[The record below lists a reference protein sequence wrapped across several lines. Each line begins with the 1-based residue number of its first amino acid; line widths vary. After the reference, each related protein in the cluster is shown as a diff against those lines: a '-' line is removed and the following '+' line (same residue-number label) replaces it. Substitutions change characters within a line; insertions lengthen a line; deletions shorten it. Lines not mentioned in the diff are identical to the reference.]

1 MFAGIHFN
9 QAKMSLNDEHEH
21 YVDVTILIKTELSS
35 TNPFSMIRKETPK
48 KYKILHKDLERD
60 RVLPRNE
67 LYSHI
72 SMPNLDHSMSKP
84 DFNEFMHYIH

>member
-35 TNPFSMIRKETPK
+35 TKPLLN
-48 KYKILHKDLERD
+48 DQERD
-60 RVLPRNE
+60 P
-67 LYSHI
+67 
-72 SMPNLDHSMSKP
+72 
-84 DFNEFMHYIH
+84 